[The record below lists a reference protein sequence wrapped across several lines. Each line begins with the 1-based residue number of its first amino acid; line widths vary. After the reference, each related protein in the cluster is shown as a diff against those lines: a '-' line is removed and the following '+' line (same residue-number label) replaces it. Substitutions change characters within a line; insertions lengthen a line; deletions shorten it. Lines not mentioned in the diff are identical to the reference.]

1 MTIKKMIDYD
11 TLTEKIRDYTEA
23 HVKPARY
30 DHSVRVAEM
39 CVKLCHRYGLDEN
52 KGYLIGIGHDMCKDM
67 NRDKMIE
74 TAARDGQPITDYE
87 KSKPAL
93 LHGRAAAVMMKE
105 KFGITDNDIL
115 EAVAN
120 HVSGC
125 VGICDLGKVLFLADK
140 TEPGRPQSTDE
151 YRANLIKLT
160 LDQMFLSVIKENY
173 EFIKNKGFEIYPDTL
188 KMIEY
193 YERAVRQAQ
202 GPQKDTQEPQK

>member
-39 CVKLCHRYGLDEN
+39 CVKLCRHYGLDEN
-52 KGYLIGIGHDMCKDM
+52 KGYLVGIGHDMCKDM
-67 NRDKMIE
+67 PRDKMVEI
-74 TAARDGQPITDYE
+74 AGRDGMPITDYE
-87 KSKPAL
+87 LSKPSL

-105 KFGITDNDIL
+105 KFGIKDSDIL
-115 EAVAN
+115 DAVAN
-120 HVSGC
+120 HVSGRL
-125 VGICDLGKVLFLADK
+125 GICDLGKVLFLADK

-151 YRANLIKLT
+151 YRANLMKLS
-160 LDQMFLSVIKENY
+160 LDGMFLSVIKENY
-173 EFIKNKGFEIYPDTL
+173 EYIKNKGFEIYPDTL

-193 YERAVRQAQ
+193 YESCVDEKA
-202 GPQKDTQEPQK
+202 